1 MDRLRVCQRRFLP
14 VQGHSGA
21 QGAPCGSSR
30 ISAGKTPYTISA
42 LAEATLSR
50 PKSQEK
56 TRSTIV
62 AKKRN
67 VLGLRP
73 LADLSLGGRG
83 QFHDARGELVDD
95 RAVALNL
102 EIFHEAVIEIR
113 VKLLGS
119 AEPGSKE
126 RIVVLVR

>member
-1 MDRLRVCQRRFLP
+1 M
-14 VQGHSGA
+14 QGHSGA

-30 ISAGKTPYTISA
+30 ISAGKTPCTNLVVSGAI
-42 LAEATLSR
+42 LSR
-50 PKSQEK
+50 PKFREK

-67 VLGLRP
+67 VLGLRR

-126 RIVVLVR
+126 GIVVLVR